1 MRVSAAILE
10 IIVAGHRAH
19 AWICQ
24 IAIEEVEALV
34 AIVRNVRRRAVISI
48 DMVCRR
54 FANDAVGSRFSIHP
68 IGAGS
73 GVQVI
78 VAVAAKHVVC
88 AAAAVKR
95 IDAVVAKHDV
105 GTGPAEQHV
114 AAAAPVQIIVAHAAD
129 KQIAAGAS
137 KEGVVPSAA
146 ISDQHHA
153 GLIIDVIVAAV
164 ACKDNFCHGRGIES
178 FN

>member
-1 MRVSAAILE
+1 MYAVGGDLRVNTQHIVAGQCAILE
-10 IIVAGHRAH
+10 IIVAGHGAH

-24 IAIEEVEALV
+24 IAIEKVEALAAV
-34 AIVRNVRRRAVISI
+34 VRNVRRRAVISI

-88 AAAAVKR
+88 AAARHKANR
-95 IDAVVAKHDV
+95 CRRRQ
-105 GTGPAEQHV
+105 T
-114 AAAAPVQIIVAHAAD
+114 
-129 KQIAAGAS
+129 
-137 KEGVVPSAA
+137 
-146 ISDQHHA
+146 
-153 GLIIDVIVAAV
+153 
-164 ACKDNFCHGRGIES
+164 
-178 FN
+178 